1 MEEIGQL
8 LPLLIGLGLLLLL
21 SAFFS
26 GSETALCALS
36 KVQIERLRHQRGKK
50 IKNMVHEVID
60 LFGVDRCMFASNY
73 PVEMVQGISIETLY
87 GKFLS
92 WTESMSETERSAL
105 FHDTATRVYKING
118 K

>member
-1 MEEIGQL
+1 MKASNELDKHERENLGTLRQLPMKNKWRKLNEIKEE
-8 LPLLIGLGLLLLL
+8 
-21 SAFFS
+21 A
-26 GSETALCALS
+26 
-36 KVQIERLRHQRGKK
+36 K
-50 IKNMVHEVID
+50 IKNMVYEIID

-92 WTESMSETERSAL
+92 WTGSMSETERSAL